1 MGGNGSRSLPWSDS
15 TERMTIL
22 TEDPT
27 WIYLLLLGA
36 GIVAAVAFFSTQ
48 RVLYLLAVPGVL
60 VLAGLVWLVDFL
72 IETDREQVERKV
84 QELAEAVNHA
94 DFAKIESLI
103 SSRFYTPMF
112 TSKQNLLD
120 NARRYLDPQA
130 SRRTSFWQLDTRSV
144 AGKSLV
150 VDGNVS
156 ASGQYGGY
164 NVEGW
169 FGRIEF
175 TFLKDAD
182 GQWRIARFVV
192 VDSQGGEVSL
202 RR

>member
-1 MGGNGSRSLPWSDS
+1 
-15 TERMTIL
+15 
-22 TEDPT
+22 
-27 WIYLLLLGA
+27 
-36 GIVAAVAFFSTQ
+36 
-48 RVLYLLAVPGVL
+48 
-60 VLAGLVWLVDFL
+60 
-72 IETDREQVERKV
+72 
-84 QELAEAVNHA
+84 
-94 DFAKIESLI
+94 
-103 SSRFYTPMF
+103 
-112 TSKQNLLD
+112 
-120 NARRYLDPQA
+120 
-130 SRRTSFWQLDTRSV
+130 
-144 AGKSLV
+144 
-150 VDGNVS
+150 VS